1 MGDAV
6 KKTIS
11 LPPDLAEDAERV
23 AKEEGKSL
31 SAVIQDALRLSRR
44 HRLSS
49 EWEEMQGD
57 WSAPAGARRVVF
69 DSHVRRAALLSPE
82 GHAAAAVE
90 NILDGKDD
98 LVLSPPILR
107 EILSVL

>member
-44 HRLSS
+44 HRLHG
-49 EWEEMQGD
+49 EWKEMQGY
-57 WSAPAGARRVVF
+57 WSTRAREKGLLKEGDLDRF
-69 DSHVRRAALLSPE
+69 LRR
-82 GHAAAAVE
+82 
-90 NILDGKDD
+90 
-98 LVLSPPILR
+98 R
-107 EILSVL
+107 

>member
-11 LPPDLAEDAERV
+11 LPPDLAEDAERI

-44 HRLSS
+44 QRLRG
-49 EWEEMQGD
+49 EWKEMQGS
-57 WSAPAGARRVVF
+57 WSGRAREKGLLKESDLDRF
-69 DSHVRRAALLSPE
+69 LRR
-82 GHAAAAVE
+82 
-90 NILDGKDD
+90 
-98 LVLSPPILR
+98 R
-107 EILSVL
+107 